1 MGETQATGMRGARP
15 REFWCPV
22 VSELVLIRLTRLKQ
36 LRGPADHFVQ
46 CNQADCQYVE
56 TNAPPCPLH
65 VGMFAEEIKAAEA
78 MRAARREGYY

>member
-1 MGETQATGMRGARP
+1 MRSARP

-22 VSELVLIRLTRLKQ
+22 VSELVLIRLTRPKH
-36 LRGPADHFVQ
+36 LRVPADHFVQ

-56 TNAPPCPLH
+56 ANAPPCPLH

-78 MRAARREGYY
+78 ARAARREGY